1 MFTIIGGYM
10 KFLIVL
16 FCMTVAAAFAVEA
29 SVPEIN
35 PLTALGELVLNYNS
49 LSSMAKGILFVN
61 ILVQVVKQAS
71 DFQHKR
77 LLVVLFSVVYG
88 VLEYMSAGGN
98 FVSAFVAVLISGGG
112 AMALYESAKPLL
124 KNISFLK
131 IGK

>member
-16 FCMTVAAAFAVEA
+16 FCMTVATAFAVEA

-35 PLTALGELVLNYNS
+35 PLTALGELVLNYNG

-61 ILVQVVKQAS
+61 ILVQVVKQTS

-112 AMALYESAKPLL
+112 AMALYEVAKPLL

>member
-1 MFTIIGGYM
+1 M
-10 KFLIVL
+10 KFFILV
-16 FCMTVAAAFAVEA
+16 FCMIFAAMSTALAVEG

-35 PLTALGELVLNYNS
+35 PLLALGELILNYNG

-71 DFQHKR
+71 DFEHKR

-88 VLEYMSAGGN
+88 VLEYMSAGGS
-98 FVSAFVAVLISGGG
+98 FVSAFVAILVSGGG
-112 AMALYESAKPLL
+112 AMALYEVAKPLL